1 MLSIII
7 LSLSGLFSMIVGL
20 FKPNNKV
27 VLSIVILSM
36 FASIGFMFLD
46 WNQNYAVFNNMLVF
60 DNFSIGFSISLISI
74 SILVL
79 LLSFNYIESIQ
90 SYVTEQISLIIFSLI
105 GMIVVVSYNHLSML
119 FIGIEIMSIPLYIL
133 AGSNKKSLSSNESA
147 LKYFLMGAF
156 ATGLLL
162 MGITLIYGESS
173 TFFIDQL
180 SYLIEVNKDLGL
192 SPILIAGTILI
203 FAGMAFKVSIFPFHF
218 WTPDVYQGA
227 PSWVTSFMSTAVKT
241 AGFAALFR
249 LFNYSFLPLSGTWFV
264 IFSILAAI
272 SITVGTFSAVF
283 QTSLKRILAFSSI
296 AHAGYMLI
304 ILLNGEN
311 TTGAGLLFYTLA
323 YSIASLVAFATI
335 VAVEG
340 STGNDSV
347 DSFNGLAKSNPLLA
361 LVMTFSMLS
370 LAGIPL
376 TGGFFAKFYVLITGF
391 EAGFQWLVL
400 VAIVNAIVGIYY
412 YFKVIIAM
420 YFKAAN
426 TDNLQPLVVSPLS
439 LILLFFCSLIT
450 LQLGINPEW
459 LYFLF

>member
-1 MLSIII
+1 
-7 LSLSGLFSMIVGL
+7 MIVGL

-27 VLSIVILSM
+27 VLGVVILSM
-36 FASIGFMFLD
+36 FAAIGFLALD
-46 WNQNYAVFNNMLVF
+46 WNQSNQVFNNMLIF
-60 DNFSIGFSISLISI
+60 DNFSIGFSISLITI
-74 SILVL
+74 SIIVL
-79 LLSFNYIESIQ
+79 LLSFHYIESLKTYI
-90 SYVTEQISLIIFSLI
+90 TEQISLIIFSLI
-105 GMIVVVSYNHLSML
+105 GMIVIVSYNHLSML
-119 FIGIEIMSIPLYIL
+119 FVGIEIMSIPLYIL
-133 AGSNKKSLSSNESA
+133 AGSNKKNLSSNESA

-173 TFFIDQL
+173 TFFVDQL
-180 SYLIEVNKDLGL
+180 AYSIEINKNLAL
-192 SPILIAGTILI
+192 SPILIAGTILV
-203 FAGMAFKVSIFPFHF
+203 FAGLAFKVSIFPFHF

-227 PSWVTSFMSTAVKT
+227 PTWVTSFMSTAVKT

-249 LFNYSFLPLSGTWFV
+249 LFNYCFLPLSGTWFI

-272 SITVGTFSAVF
+272 SITLGTFSAVF
-283 QTSLKRILAFSSI
+283 QISLKRILAFSSI

-323 YSIASLVAFATI
+323 YSISSLIAFTTI
-335 VAVEG
+335 IAVENT
-340 STGNDSV
+340 TGNDSV

-361 LVMTFSMLS
+361 LMMTFSMLS

-391 EAGFQWLVL
+391 EAGFEWLVL
-400 VAIVNAIVGIYY
+400 VAIINAIVGMYY

-420 YFKAAN
+420 YFKPSASE
-426 TDNLQPLVVSPLS
+426 NLQPISISPLS